1 MAFIFHLSLTLMAHL
16 ALDFGNTCIKAA
28 SFKDGKMGDI
38 MTFENVQKLLK
49 STELILVHSHV
60 IISSV
65 TNDHQIFLHEFDKKV
80 NCILFTSETPIPLT
94 NKYKS
99 SGTLGSDRLA
109 ASIGAYSIYPNQNVL
124 TIDCG
129 TCIKYNFVDKTNN
142 YLGGGISPGIEL
154 RFKALNDHTAKLPLL
169 QIDNAFQK
177 LIGETTQES
186 ILSGV
191 LNGAVAEIDGIIRS
205 YQLIYP
211 DLITVLTGGNGDFFA
226 KRLKSSIFG
235 HPNLVLKGLNQLL
248 EFQLEKK

>member
-16 ALDFGNTCIKAA
+16 ALDFGNTRIKAA
-28 SFKDGKMGDI
+28 SFTEGEMGSVL
-38 MTFENVQKLLK
+38 TFESVQKLIENK
-49 STELILVHSHV
+49 DLILAHSRA

-65 TNDHQIFLHEFDKKV
+65 TNDHLVFLQNFEKQITCV
-80 NCILFTSETPIPLT
+80 LFTSETPIPLT

-129 TCIKYNFVDKTNN
+129 TCIKYNFVDKANN

-177 LIGETTQES
+177 LIGETTHES

-191 LNGAVAEIDGIIRS
+191 LNGAVAEIDGIISS

>member
-1 MAFIFHLSLTLMAHL
+1 
-16 ALDFGNTCIKAA
+16 
-28 SFKDGKMGDI
+28 
-38 MTFENVQKLLK
+38 
-49 STELILVHSHV
+49 
-60 IISSV
+60 
-65 TNDHQIFLHEFDKKV
+65 
-80 NCILFTSETPIPLT
+80 
-94 NKYKS
+94 
-99 SGTLGSDRLA
+99 
-109 ASIGAYSIYPNQNVL
+109 
-124 TIDCG
+124 
-129 TCIKYNFVDKTNN
+129 
-142 YLGGGISPGIEL
+142 LGGGISPGIEL

-177 LIGETTQES
+177 LIGETTHES

-191 LNGAVAEIDGIIRS
+191 LNGAVAEIDGIISS